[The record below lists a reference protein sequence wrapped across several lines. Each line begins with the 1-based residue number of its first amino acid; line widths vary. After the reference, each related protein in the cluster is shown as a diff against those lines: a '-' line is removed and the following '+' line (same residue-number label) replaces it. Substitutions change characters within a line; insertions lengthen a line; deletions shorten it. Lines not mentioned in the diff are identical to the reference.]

1 MSRQSTNMLIIDTS
15 SKKKSRK
22 RVDPPSHNTKKKLID
37 FFIKTAELERKLE
50 IVKEMLSE
58 EP

>member
-1 MSRQSTNMLIIDTS
+1 MSRQSTTSLTIDTS

-37 FFIKTAELERKLE
+37 FFIKTAELSRKLE
-50 IVKEMLSE
+50 IIKEMLAE
-58 EP
+58 